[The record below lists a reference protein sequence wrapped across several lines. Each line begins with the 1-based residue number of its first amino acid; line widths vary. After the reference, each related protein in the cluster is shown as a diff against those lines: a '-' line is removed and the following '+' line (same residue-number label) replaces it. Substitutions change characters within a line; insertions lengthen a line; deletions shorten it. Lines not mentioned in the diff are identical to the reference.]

1 MNPIDLRPKVSGRYT
16 FEVVNK
22 KTGQARKLSERAD
35 NLLLESF
42 FREAVSGTGNGGYMT
57 SIVVGTGNT
66 PPVVSDTTLEGF
78 VAATRLNQG
87 GIIPNTVN
95 STVYPR
101 YATRA
106 FKKRFNGTEIANV
119 PLSEVGVTITPNPG
133 TIANATTPLASRAL
147 IVDALGNPTSITV
160 LEDEFLDVTYEL
172 TTYALDGVTGSFN
185 INILGTV
192 ETFEYEIRPIAMLNS
207 TSWPSTMTESS
218 IQGILARSFVAASN
232 IALRGALA
240 QAISVFED
248 PSSSSSVPSQSSELF
263 TTYKSAPVW
272 DALTMTGSGVLNLPL
287 NNGNHGGGI
296 RSFLLNFMGGTA
308 QGGQILGYHRMM
320 LDRPLMKTSDHI
332 FEFPIT
338 LGLSNAS
345 PPGV

>member
-1 MNPIDLRPKVSGRYT
+1 MNPIDLRPKASGRYT

-22 KTGQARKLSERAD
+22 HTGQVRKLTEKAD

-42 FREAVSGTGNGGYMT
+42 FREAVSETGDGGWL
-57 SIVVGTGNT
+57 SNIVVGTGNT
-66 PPVVSDTTLEGF
+66 PPVVTDTTLEGF
-78 VAATRLNQG
+78 VAATRVDQG
-87 GIIPNTVN
+87 DLIPNTVN

-101 YATRA
+101 YVTRA
-106 FKKRFNGTEIANV
+106 LKKRFNGAAIANA
-119 PLSEVGVTITPNPG
+119 PLSEVGITITPSAG
-133 TIANATTPLASRAL
+133 TTVNSTTPLASRAL
-147 IVDALGNPTSITV
+147 IVDALGSPTSITV
-160 LEDEFLDVTYEL
+160 LADEFLDITYEL

-192 ETFEYEIRPIAMLNS
+192 ETFEYEIRPIAMLDS
-207 TSWPSTMTESS
+207 SSWKTPALAVGVRAMP
-218 IQGILARSFVAASN
+218 ARSFASAASN
-232 IALRGALA
+232 TSIGTLA
-240 QAISVFED
+240 QATSIFED
-248 PSSSSSVPSQSSELF
+248 PSDNQSPSGSDSDLF

-272 DALTMTGSGVLNLPL
+272 DASTMTGSGVLNLPL

-296 RSFLLNFMGGTA
+296 RSFLLNF
-308 QGGQILGYHRMM
+308 QGGVNSGGRILGYHRMM

-345 PPGV
+345 PPVA